1 MCCIAMQGIGTGFG
15 TGSAAPWQGDTSIK
29 DVTALFNTPHNSVD
43 MGALSPEQQAAAQV
57 GVLEQSGFCA

>member
-1 MCCIAMQGIGTGFG
+1 MQGIGTGFG

-29 DVTALFNTPHNSVD
+29 EVTTLFSTPHNSVD

-57 GVLEQSGFCA
+57 SLMVSQL